1 MIPGYRGARRF
12 LSNPLAM
19 AAVVVATAVLGIAL
33 VAVFIRLNGNKDP
46 VSIAVPV
53 AVPSSGD
60 LRIYLTPSEGGAQ
73 SLSLIN
79 AGLAAPSLA
88 GVPLIYSAPHAEY
101 LQLRKYLWGQSAITF
116 SGTGFSGVWPN
127 DGRVRLVL
135 QLNGPI
141 KIGDYSFCLAVR
153 VNREEGNWS
162 CGNGFSSFEFVQGGY
177 TVVLNIQAP
186 PRLEPSDR
194 LEISLVFGASFGEG
208 ERTGP
213 NVVYGGDVLLRTSFL
228 EISSAP

>member
-1 MIPGYRGARRF
+1 MIPRYRGARRF

-33 VAVFIRLNGNKDP
+33 AAVFIRLNGNKDP

-79 AGLAAPSLA
+79 AGLTAPSLA

-153 VNREEGNWS
+153 VNREEGTWS

-208 ERTGP
+208 ERTRP
-213 NVVYGGDVLLRTSFL
+213 NVVYGGDVLMRTSFL

>member
-1 MIPGYRGARRF
+1 MIPRYRGARRF
-12 LSNPLAM
+12 LSNPLAVT
-19 AAVVVATAVLGIAL
+19 AVVVATAVLGIAL
-33 VAVFIRLNGNKDP
+33 VAVFIRLNGNKGP

-79 AGLAAPSLA
+79 AGLTAPSLA

>member
-1 MIPGYRGARRF
+1 MIPRYRGARRF

-33 VAVFIRLNGNKDP
+33 AAVFIRLNGNKGP

-53 AVPSSGD
+53 AVPSPGD

-79 AGLAAPSLA
+79 AGLTAPSLA

-153 VNREEGNWS
+153 VNREEGTWS

-208 ERTGP
+208 ERTRP
-213 NVVYGGDVLLRTSFL
+213 NVVYGGDVLMRTSFL

>member
-1 MIPGYRGARRF
+1 
-12 LSNPLAM
+12 M

-33 VAVFIRLNGNKDP
+33 AAVFIRLNGNKDP

-60 LRIYLTPSEGGAQ
+60 LQIYLTPSEGGAQ